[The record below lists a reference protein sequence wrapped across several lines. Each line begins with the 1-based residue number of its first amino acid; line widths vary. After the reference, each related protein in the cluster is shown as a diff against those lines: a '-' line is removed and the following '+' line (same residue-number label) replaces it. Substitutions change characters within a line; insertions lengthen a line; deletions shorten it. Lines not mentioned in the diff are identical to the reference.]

1 MKKNLLLLLWM
12 TLLPLAGWADSEVE
26 VKPYNISKLYG
37 QSDAV
42 ITLAYKTT
50 LVSGSA
56 LTDEQKTALR
66 GALSI
71 VRNGANAGN
80 AIGDYSYTL
89 QYTPTQEL
97 DGVDVFIDGSATLSI
112 SPMPLN
118 NQDVTVVDI
127 PDQSWT
133 GDAITPALTIRN
145 NGELVPE
152 SEYKVAWVDN
162 TDVGQATGTITP
174 LTSNYSGTRQVTFQI
189 KTGLEN
195 ATIVLEGVENLQYD
209 GTEQKPSAV
218 KVYLGEVDPN
228 NLLADNY
235 YDITYPF
242 NDYIN
247 AGDKTVTVTG
257 KGSYSGS
264 KSATYMIGRKQVA
277 ADAIAYTLSAQS
289 YPYTGLAVAPVLAT
303 LTENQNDILDA
314 ANYEISNPS
323 TNAGEATAT
332 LTLKGN
338 YEGSKTINYT
348 IAQKDF
354 SNLTIELAQEQGA
367 AALNTYTYNNVD
379 IKPVVT
385 VKDGETVLPTSE
397 YSVAWKDNNDQS
409 DEEDLKNAGAKKVV
423 ITPLQTGNYY
433 QQNAINVNYTIAPRP
448 LTITVAGLT
457 VGIGATPYPT
467 ATIDNYA
474 EGEGIANLSNNGQG
488 KVTFK
493 YHDVELDQDIDAPTA
508 ALTNNNHHVNIVP
521 VVTAFTNTNYDYTN
535 LVPGVLTVIEGQ
547 LTAQVANQEVVF
559 GADFAQATIVHKSGL
574 APNDVAAFNTN
585 VDITGITGYK
595 VYTDKACTLEAS
607 KMKDAQDQDLTF
619 YPAGTYY
626 VKATGTATYPGY
638 NVSLATGTWTVTA
651 KPISAVTFDNNG
663 FSREYTAA
671 ANLPETA
678 GKLTWAGLTL
688 AETTDYTVEL
698 VTTGDDVDNMN
709 VSSNTKKGKIKFTAV
724 ANGNYSGEVEKTFTI
739 TQKNLTVTADN
750 FTGDNKWQYGEEE
763 PTYTAKVV
771 GLIGEDGPITLTAG
785 EAHDI
790 LGILTVTRNS
800 NTGVGMHPQALV
812 PSLPENTNYSFTCYP
827 GDLEIGKGTVTVKVK
842 QVEVMYGEAPT
853 FTLEYVSG
861 LPAED
866 VANFAQIINFSTDAA
881 DYGYNA
887 NEMKDVNAEG
897 YDLTYTGV
905 DPTST
910 NFDVAFLNDSKAGKL
925 IITKRPVKFKA
936 NDQNTAYTN
945 LAALLNQLVVSDQ
958 YITNVVEQG
967 FPAPVA
973 GDDVNELIDKIEAAS
988 TRISNDNEIVLT
1000 AKTDG
1005 VAANYEI
1012 ECVPGNLT
1020 ITSVG
1025 VPTIALNRV
1034 AQAGFG
1040 GVDDT
1045 AAQLITDYSADA
1057 NNSVNVTFTFPGH
1070 TMKKETWYSWVL
1082 PFATSV
1088 KEISEA
1094 FGYAV
1099 VDILNEDA
1107 QLGDDVSFKLY
1118 MGDIA
1123 ANQPFILKVYQDIT
1137 PEQFADANTTVKFT
1151 NKHIDNTPYNA
1162 KDKSGNKF
1170 IGIYEGKV
1178 GLESNEYL
1186 FRLGVNNYS
1195 AGGSGSV
1202 LRPLSAYIQFATT
1215 ESAPHMIYIEELNGG
1230 FTAISTVN
1238 ADNNFNA
1245 EGMYNLNGMKLQS
1258 APTQK
1263 GIYIQNG
1270 KKVVIK

>member
-12 TLLPLAGWADSEVE
+12 TLLPLAGWAASEVE
-26 VKPYNISKLYG
+26 VKPYNISKFYG
-37 QSDAV
+37 QSDAD
-42 ITLAYKTT
+42 INLAYKTS
-50 LVSGSA
+50 LVSGSD
-56 LTDEQKTALR
+56 LTDDQKNALR

-89 QYTPTQEL
+89 QYTPSQAL
-97 DGVDVFIDGSATLSI
+97 DGVVVFIDGSATLSI

-118 NQDVTVVDI
+118 NQDVTVEAI
-127 PDQSWT
+127 PDQSLT

-152 SEYKVAWVDN
+152 SEYKVAWVNN
-162 TDVGQATGTITP
+162 TGVGTATGTITP
-174 LTSNYSGTRQVTFQI
+174 LTGNYSGTREVTFQI

-195 ATIVLEGVENLQYD
+195 ATIVLEGVDNLQYN
-209 GTEQKPSAV
+209 GNERKPSAV
-218 KVYLGEVDPN
+218 KVYSGEVDPN
-228 NLLADNY
+228 NLLADIN
-235 YDITYPF
+235 YDITYPSG
-242 NDYIN
+242 DYTN
-247 AGDKTVTVTG
+247 AGEKTVTVTG

-264 KSATYMIGRKQVA
+264 RSATYMIGRKQVA
-277 ADAIAYTLSAQS
+277 ADAIAYTLSAPS
-289 YPYTGLAVAPVLAT
+289 YPYTGSAVAPVLTA
-303 LTENQNDILDA
+303 LTENQNNILDA

-323 TNAGEATAT
+323 KNAGEATAT

-367 AALNTYTYNNVD
+367 ALNTYTYNKVD
-379 IKPVVT
+379 IKPAVT

-423 ITPLQTGNYY
+423 ITPLQAGNYY
-433 QQNAINVNYTIAPRP
+433 QQDAINVNYTIAPRP
-448 LTITVAGLT
+448 LRITVADLT

-493 YHDVELDQDIDAPTA
+493 YHDVELDQDTDAPTA

-521 VVTAFTNTNYDYTN
+521 VVTAFTNTNYSYTN
-535 LVPGVLTVIEGQ
+535 LENGVLTVIEGQ
-547 LTAQVANQEVVF
+547 LTAQVDNQEVVF
-559 GADFAQATIVHKSGL
+559 GTEFAQATIVHKSGL
-574 APNDVAAFNTN
+574 APNDVADFNAHVNT
-585 VDITGITGYK
+585 TGITYK

-651 KPISAVTFDNNG
+651 KPIADVTFDNNG

-671 ANLPETA
+671 ADLPTTA
-678 GKLTWAGLTL
+678 TKLTWANLTL
-688 AETTDYTVEL
+688 AETTDYNVEL
-698 VTTGDDVDNMN
+698 VTTGNNVDNVN
-709 VSSNTKKGKIKFTAV
+709 VSNTKTGKIKFTAV

-739 TQKNLTVTADN
+739 TKKNLTVTADN
-750 FTGDNKWQYGEEE
+750 FTGDKKWKYGEEE
-763 PTYTAKVV
+763 PTYTAKVD
-771 GLIGEDGPITLTAG
+771 GLIGEDAPITLTAG
-785 EAHDI
+785 EANAI

-842 QVEVMYGEAPT
+842 QVKVMYGEAPT
-853 FTLEYVSG
+853 FTLEYVDG

-866 VANFAQIINFSTDAA
+866 VANFEQIINFSTDAN

-897 YDLTYTGV
+897 YDLTYAGV

-925 IITKRPVKFKA
+925 IITKRPVKFQAKP
-936 NDQNTAYTN
+936 QQTTYTN
-945 LAALLNQLVVSDQ
+945 LSTLLSNLAVSNT
-958 YITNVVEQG
+958 YIDNVEEQG

-973 GDDVNELIDKIEAAS
+973 GDEVNELIASIKAAS

-1034 AQAGFG
+1034 AQADFG

-1045 AAQLITDYSADA
+1045 AAQLITDYSADD

-1123 ANQPFILKVYQDIT
+1123 ANQPFILKVYQNIT

-1162 KDKSGNKF
+1162 IDKSGNKF

-1195 AGGSGSV
+1195 AGGTGSV

-1215 ESAPHMIYIEELNGG
+1215 EPAPHMIYIEELNGG